1 MRFKWVL
8 LALVVVVIGGAV
20 ALVLVERPELD
31 DARTAV
37 DQAWKPLTT
46 PADAPDLL
54 VARYQKLEGALT
66 AFDANG
72 GQDRSVSRDLHAALK
87 AWNAALKDGST
98 TDQVK
103 AANTVEAQG
112 ARLWANVTGSARFAA
127 QAAVKDAL
135 AAWAGTKPPQALI
148 TKFNAKSRAYE
159 DTRTTFL
166 ARPVA
171 LALSYRAIPT
181 FQLGDL
187 GF

>member
-20 ALVLVERPELD
+20 ALVLVERPKLD
-31 DARTAV
+31 DAPTAA
-37 DQAWKPLTT
+37 DAAWKPLT
-46 PADAPDLL
+46 APDQL
-54 VARYQKLEGALT
+54 VARYQKLEGALS
-66 AFDANG
+66 AFDTAG
-72 GQDRSVSRDLHAALK
+72 GADRSVSRDLHAALK
-87 AWNAALKDGST
+87 VWNASLKDGGT
-98 TDQVK
+98 AAQVK

-112 ARLWANVTGSARFAA
+112 ARLWANVTGNARFAE

-148 TKFNAKSRAYE
+148 TTFNKASRAFE
-159 DTRTTFL
+159 DTRSTLL

-171 LALSYRAIPT
+171 LALSYEAIPQ

>member
-20 ALVLVERPELD
+20 ALVLVERPKLD
-31 DARTAV
+31 DARTGV
-37 DQAWKPLTT
+37 DQAWKPLVS
-46 PADAPDLL
+46 PAASPDLL
-54 VARYQKLEGALT
+54 VVRSQKLEGALS
-66 AFDANG
+66 AFDAAG
-72 GQDRSVSRDLHAALK
+72 GQGRSVSRDLHAALD
-87 AWNAALKDGST
+87 AWKAALKDGST

-112 ARLWANVTGSARFAA
+112 ARLWANVTGNARFSG

-148 TKFNAKSRAYE
+148 TKFNAKSRQYE
-159 DTRTTFL
+159 NTRTAFL

-171 LALSYRAIPT
+171 LALSYGAIPT

>member
-20 ALVLVERPELD
+20 ALVLVERPKLD
-31 DARTAV
+31 DAQAAV
-37 DQAWKPLTT
+37 DTAWKPLT
-46 PADAPDLL
+46 APDQLI
-54 VARYQKLEGALT
+54 ARYQKLEGALS
-66 AFDANG
+66 AFDAAG
-72 GQDRSVSRDLHAALK
+72 GQDRSVSRDLHAALE
-87 AWNAALKDGST
+87 AWKAALKDGGT
-98 TDQVK
+98 ATQVK

-112 ARLWANVTGSARFAA
+112 ARLWANVTGNARFAE

-148 TKFNAKSRAYE
+148 TKFNKASRAFE
-159 DTRTTFL
+159 DTRSTLL

-171 LALSYRAIPT
+171 LALSYEAIPQ

>member
-8 LALVVVVIGGAV
+8 LALAVVVIGGAV
-20 ALVLVERPELD
+20 ALVLVQRPKLD
-31 DARTAV
+31 DAQTAV
-37 DQAWKPLTT
+37 DTAWKPLIT

-54 VARYQKLEGALT
+54 VARSQKLEGALS
-66 AFDANG
+66 AFDAAG
-72 GQDRSVSRDLHAALK
+72 GADRSVSRDLHAALK
-87 AWNAALKDGST
+87 AWNASLKDGGT
-98 TDQVK
+98 ADQVK

-112 ARLWANVTGSARFAA
+112 ARLWANVTGNARFAE

-135 AAWAGTKPPQALI
+135 AAWAGTRPPQALI
-148 TKFNAKSRAYE
+148 TRFNRASRAFE
-159 DTRTTFL
+159 DTRSTVL

-171 LALSYRAIPT
+171 LALSYTAIPQ